1 MDKEIK
7 VVIVDDDPRL
17 LKAYD
22 MKFRN
27 EGIVAHV
34 VDDAVRAIETIR
46 NTTPDVI
53 VLDVLMPGKSG
64 WDILREVHA
73 DSELTDIP
81 VLMVSNIGS
90 DDKEAEA
97 ISAGAAAY
105 LVKSDTPLNDL
116 VERIKQ
122 LTTPATTE

>member
-1 MDKEIK
+1 MNE
-7 VVIVDDDPRL
+7 VSAVIVDDDPRL

-22 MKFRN
+22 TKFKN

-34 VDDAVRAIETIR
+34 VAEAEKAIEVIR
-46 NTTPDVI
+46 NARPSVV
-53 VLDVLMPGKSG
+53 VLDVLMPVKNGG
-64 WDILREVHA
+64 DILREMQA
-73 DSELTDIP
+73 DVELREIP

-90 DDKEAEA
+90 EEREAEA

-116 VERIKQ
+116 VLRIKE
-122 LTTPATTE
+122 LAGTTE